1 VHIKK
6 ARNRLPVQQHMT
18 ESIMQRL
25 PNLRRKQARSVWKS
39 VGNMVQQRDG
49 GYAASQLPKPQFVVV
64 TVSGR
69 ILNEEQVREG
79 WYLPAAELEAARRLL
94 SGPRW
99 AQPSF
104 EEMMK
109 SAADACS
116 LTRPT
121 TAAALA
127 SAVARERDADGLA
140 STASRGTVSRMSARS
155 HHSVLGRFETAG
167 LPLPSRS
174 RPASAQAP
182 VPDIKNDVSISAVA
196 EVANAIITAAWRE
209 PSVMEALL
217 HLKPSHQPTFAELR
231 ASALDGTHAARGVTG
246 PPLGRVDPDAPG
258 AGSPGAAASA
268 APGREP
274 SFSPAPSAL
283 NLTGAQPSRTEPSRS
298 PSRYTLP
305 RGELSVGWGAE
316 PSGPSMA
323 TPLRTTVTA
332 GTMGRG
338 TPAPFSLPASMPG
351 SQQSQRSVAGGVFVP
366 PPRAEELLA
375 GAPDVFSVLHM
386 PAFQAFAEYVLDN
399 ALIGVLQEAVAGE
412 APLHAYE

>member
-49 GYAASQLPKPQFVVV
+49 GYAASQMPKQQFIVVA
-64 TVSGR
+64 VSGR

-79 WYLPAAELEAARRLL
+79 WYLPPAELEAARRLL

-104 EEMMK
+104 EETMK
-109 SAADACS
+109 AAADACS

-127 SAVARERDADGLA
+127 SAVAREHGADGLA

-182 VPDIKNDVSISAVA
+182 VPDIKNDASISAVA

-231 ASALDGTHAARGVTG
+231 TSALDGTHAARGVTG
-246 PPLGRVDPDAPG
+246 PPLSPRSTAPNSPA
-258 AGSPGAAASA
+258 AGSPAAA
-268 APGREP
+268 PRGEM
-274 SFSPAPSAL
+274 SFTPVPSAMHFI
-283 NLTGAQPSRTEPSRS
+283 GAQPSRTEPSRS
-298 PSRYTLP
+298 PSRSPSRFTAP

-316 PSGPSMA
+316 PSSHSVV
-323 TPLRTTVTA
+323 TPQRPMNTA

-338 TPAPFSLPASMPG
+338 TPAPFSLPASMPA
-351 SQQSQRSVAGGVFVP
+351 SQQSQRSGVFVP

-375 GAPDVFSVLHM
+375 GAPDIFSVLHM